1 MYLTN
6 VIPKR
11 IRPIAKYIIESVNI
25 EDKDKDEDEEL
36 TNFTLCEE
44 NIKFK
49 NLFRHIC
56 K

>member
-1 MYLTN
+1 MYLTS

-11 IRPIAKYIIESVNI
+11 IRPIAKYMIEN
-25 EDKDKDEDEEL
+25 DKQV

-49 NLFRHIC
+49 NLFRNIC